1 MYKYILKRLLM
12 LIPVLLG
19 TVFIVFFIMDLAPAD
34 PAKIILG
41 ESATEENVQELR
53 EEMGLD
59 RPFIVRYC
67 AYVGGIIKGDF
78 GVSYKNNQP
87 VSAEIIKRLPN
98 TAILAFSG
106 ALFAVVF
113 GIVVGIISA
122 KHQYSI
128 FDNVF
133 MIITLIGA
141 AAPAF
146 WCGLILVLVFSLK
159 LGWFPSSG
167 MGSGLVGLTKS
178 LILPAVTIGLHGAAT
193 TARTTRSTMLE
204 IIRQDYI
211 DTARSKGL
219 KESVI
224 TRKHMLRNAWIPIIT
239 VVGLNFGVLLGG
251 SVLTETVFS
260 WPGVGRYVV
269 ESIKT
274 QDIPSVLGCVVTL
287 AVLFTFV
294 NLLVDILYAF
304 VDPRIKAQYKGK
316 AGSKS

>member
-1 MYKYILKRLLM
+1 MYRYILKRLFM

-19 TVFIVFFIMDLAPAD
+19 TILIVFFIMDLAPAD

-41 ESATEENVQELR
+41 DSATEESVRELR

-59 RPFIVRYC
+59 RPFLVRY
-67 AYVGGIIKGDF
+67 ASYVGDLIQGDF
-78 GVSYKNNQP
+78 GNSYKDNQP
-87 VSAEIIKRLPN
+87 VSAQIIKRLPN
-98 TAILAFSG
+98 TALLAFSG
-106 ALFAVVF
+106 AFFAVVF
-113 GIVVGIISA
+113 GVLVGIVSA
-122 KHQYSI
+122 KKQYSF
-128 FDNVF
+128 FDNFF
-133 MIITLIGA
+133 MIVTLFGA

-167 MGSGLVGLTKS
+167 MGTGILGVLKS
-178 LILPAVTIGLHGAAT
+178 LILPAITIGIHGAAT

-204 IIRQDYI
+204 IVRQDYI
-211 DTARSKGL
+211 DTARAKGL

-269 ESIKT
+269 EAIKT

-287 AVLFTFV
+287 AILFTFV

-316 AGSKS
+316 AGVK